1 MEYLHELFS
10 GDDTSELIFLDLT
23 AFVIEKIA
31 TNRERNKTSSSSV
44 KRQTKSS
51 FLQTSKDVS
60 CMAPL
65 VLGNGV
71 FWTVLQISN
80 SRWIWPI
87 ELKEQIV
94 FVFYKRD
101 LGKGYLDFTEFET
114 YSFIRRLF
122 VFLTRQVQLNHLF
135 KNLSI
140 DKLQSTSLT
149 MLHEYQELDPSSPL
163 KVDPME
169 LYSYKLRLKWKW
181 SFLVTLLMFRGTWA
195 TQRMHSSPVKT
206 VVYRRARFK

>member
-1 MEYLHELFS
+1 MH
-10 GDDTSELIFLDLT
+10 GTSSVRKWCFLDCV
-23 AFVIEKIA
+23 ANA
-31 TNRERNKTSSSSV
+31 RED
-44 KRQTKSS
+44 
-51 FLQTSKDVS
+51 L
-60 CMAPL
+60 
-65 VLGNGV
+65 
-71 FWTVLQISN
+71 N

-87 ELKEQIV
+87 ETKEQIV

-101 LGKGYLDFTEFET
+101 LGKGYLDFTEFKT

-122 VFLTRQVQLNHLF
+122 VFLTLQVKLNHLF
-135 KNLSI
+135 KDLSI

-149 MLHEYQELDPSSPL
+149 MLHQYQELDPSSPL

-206 VVYRRARFK
+206 VVYWRARFK

>member
-10 GDDTSELIFLDLT
+10 GDDTSELILLDLT

-71 FWTVLQISN
+71 FWTVLQTQGKT
-80 SRWIWPI
+80 WILVEYDP
-87 ELKEQIV
+87 LKWKGKLFLSFTREIW
-94 FVFYKRD
+94 
-101 LGKGYLDFTEFET
+101 GKG
-114 YSFIRRLF
+114 
-122 VFLTRQVQLNHLF
+122 FLTL
-135 KNLSI
+135 LSLKRI
-140 DKLQSTSLT
+140 LSLEDFSCSLLGRSSWTTCSRTCPSTN
-149 MLHEYQELDPSSPL
+149 SSPL
-163 KVDPME
+163 PWQCCT
-169 LYSYKLRLKWKW
+169 STRNWIPALR
-181 SFLVTLLMFRGTWA
+181 
-195 TQRMHSSPVKT
+195 
-206 VVYRRARFK
+206 